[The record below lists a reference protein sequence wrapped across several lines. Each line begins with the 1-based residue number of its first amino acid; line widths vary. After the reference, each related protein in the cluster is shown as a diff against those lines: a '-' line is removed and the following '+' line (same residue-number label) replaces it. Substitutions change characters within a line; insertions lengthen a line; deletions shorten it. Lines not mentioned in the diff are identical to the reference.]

1 MDEYIVIFCTVP
13 SKDVGNKI
21 GSALVDKKVA
31 ACVNIVPG
39 LTSIYEWKGKV
50 CNDEECLL
58 IVKSRKALFE
68 RIKKEILQ
76 LHPYELPE
84 VISLQITDGLE
95 PYLGWIAENTKGI

>member
-13 SKDVGNKI
+13 SKDVGSRI
-21 GSALVDKKVA
+21 GGALVDKKVA

-58 IVKSRKALFE
+58 VIKSRKALFE

-84 VISLQITDGLE
+84 IISLQITDGLE
-95 PYLGWIAENTKGI
+95 QYLSWIAENTKG